1 MNDLKNLK
9 LKIIHFTGRISICI
23 RIKDFKG
30 ITPSGT
36 TRIETS
42 PYFEGYNVKYSI
54 QVQGRFKENN
64 LTADD
69 IDFGVKYLMISIKKI
84 NLPSG
89 SSLGLKI
96 FQHPLAYNPL
106 IYIMNKI
113 NLYEEQIFKDDKW
126 LPSWPSSNG
135 EHIEEDVNCPNNQIW
150 YFDFSN
156 SVTDFNDL
164 TVKLGD
170 LQHWEGQ
177 PVRYVCK
184 TRDSSIVSFIVSF
197 KLVLIKEESNEI
209 QKPAQGSIAADGA
222 VNYSMFSILL
232 HEFCRS
238 YFDFITRYKMKN
250 YLSIHS

>member
-69 IDFGVKYLMISIKKI
+69 IDFGNDFDKK
-84 NLPSG
+84 
-89 SSLGLKI
+89 
-96 FQHPLAYNPL
+96 
-106 IYIMNKI
+106 NKFA
-113 NLYEEQIFKDDKW
+113 IFKDDKW

-135 EHIEEDVNCPNNQIW
+135 EHIEEDVNCPN
-150 YFDFSN
+150 
-156 SVTDFNDL
+156 FNDL

>member
-69 IDFGVKYLMISIKKI
+69 IDFG
-84 NLPSG
+84 
-89 SSLGLKI
+89 LKI

-135 EHIEEDVNCPNNQIW
+135 EHIEEDNETNRKQFQIKDNQIW

-222 VNYSMFSILL
+222 
-232 HEFCRS
+232 
-238 YFDFITRYKMKN
+238 
-250 YLSIHS
+250 